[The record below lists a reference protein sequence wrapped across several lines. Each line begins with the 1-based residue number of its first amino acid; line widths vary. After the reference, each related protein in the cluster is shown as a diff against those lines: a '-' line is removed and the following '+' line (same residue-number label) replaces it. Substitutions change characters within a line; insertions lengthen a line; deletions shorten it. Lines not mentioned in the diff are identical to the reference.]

1 MSCGSCTDSS
11 TARQRTWTASHH
23 LLRGRPSCPL
33 RSENGNAKKTGPH
46 KRTSSNGRAE
56 TDGLT
61 TRPAASFDRPLRP
74 GQAATDGRT
83 DGLLESLDPRSAGP
97 CGPAGRRRTDR
108 LPDQLLLTR
117 QAGPCGPAGWRRT
130 DRQPDL
136 LLPRSACPCGP
147 AGRRRTDGVP
157 DLLLLTRP
165 AGPCG
170 PAGRR
175 RTDGLPDLLLPRPA
189 GPCGPA
195 GWRGTDRLP
204 DLLLGRPLRPGRAAT
219 DGRTQAARPA
229 ATSPSRPLWPCRAA
243 TDGRTTRPAAAASP
257 GRTLRPGRAATD
269 GRTTRP
275 AAASLGRP
283 LGPGRAATDGRTTRP
298 AAAGYLAKAQVDYGK
313 RYVLGMNL
321 FVISLKILTPRTI
334 LIHIADPASET
345 KWTSASYDAASAT
358 AQDLCCLPPGQPS
371 QFRGECR
378 KNS

>member
-1 MSCGSCTDSS
+1 MAAEGLVVRPSVAARPGPRGRSS
-11 TARQRTWTASHH
+11 EAAAGLVVRPSVAARPGR
-23 LLRGRPSCPL
+23 RGRPSS
-33 RSENGNAKKTGPH
+33 RSG
-46 KRTSSNGRAE
+46 
-56 TDGLT
+56 
-61 TRPAASFDRPLRP
+61 
-74 GQAATDGRT
+74 
-83 DGLLESLDPRSAGP
+83 SLS
-97 CGPAGRRRTDR
+97 
-108 LPDQLLLTR
+108 
-117 QAGPCGPAGWRRT
+117 
-130 DRQPDL
+130 
-136 LLPRSACPCGP
+136 
-147 AGRRRTDGVP
+147 V
-157 DLLLLTRP
+157 
-165 AGPCG
+165 
-170 PAGRR
+170 
-175 RTDGLPDLLLPRPA
+175 
-189 GPCGPA
+189 
-195 GWRGTDRLP
+195 
-204 DLLLGRPLRPGRAAT
+204 
-219 DGRTQAARPA
+219 
-229 ATSPSRPLWPCRAA
+229 RPLWPGRAA